1 MNYLNMNEKK
11 LLPVVLEL
19 NVLLADY
26 NLYYQKLRGFHWNIL
41 GKNFFDLHEK
51 FEELYNDAK
60 IKIDEIAERIL
71 TLQHHP
77 VSQFQEYIKI
87 ATVEEVSPLLKDT
100 EMVKELLGDHKKLL
114 TQMRVVLTHADE
126 AGDEGTIDMIG
137 AYIRELEKLSWMLNA
152 WYKNTADQLDTS
164 MIKEA
169 RA

>member
-1 MNYLNMNEKK
+1 MNYLNIEEKK

-41 GKNFFDLHEK
+41 GKNFFDLHVK

-60 IKIDEIAERIL
+60 VKIDEIAERIL

-77 VSQFQEYIKI
+77 ASRLQEYLKLSDI
-87 ATVEEVSPLLKDT
+87 EEVSSSSMKDT
-100 EMVKELLGDHKKLL
+100 EMIEELLKDHVKIL
-114 TQMRVVLTHADE
+114 TQMKVILKHSEE

-137 AYIRELEKLSWMLNA
+137 AYIRELEKFSWMLNA
-152 WYKNTADQLDTS
+152 WSKSTSDNLDTS
-164 MIKEA
+164 LIK
-169 RA
+169 